1 MNSLGRLRALVCV
14 AVAVAS
20 VVVVLGAYT
29 RLVDAG
35 LGCPDWPGC
44 YGMLGVPES
53 VEQIRQAEARYPGI
67 AVEPDK
73 AWPEMVH
80 RYFATG
86 LGVLSLCIVGLAWF
100 QNRRLAIPLALTALV
115 IVQGAFGAR
124 TVTLKLWPQVVTAH
138 LLGGSATLSLLWWY
152 ATALWPTIVAMPVP
166 RKLAQFALGVVILQI
181 AIGGWVT
188 SNYAALACPDFP
200 ACHGELLPPMDFERG
215 FDFTQTIGP
224 NYLGGQLDSDA
235 RIAIQVTHRLGAV
248 IVLLFVG
255 LLVFHL
261 RSRPFGWALGSVL
274 GLQWTL
280 GISNILFDLPLWV
293 AVLHNAGGAVLLLMV
308 LTVNV
313 ALGQTQES
321 HFHKRTQVQ

>member
-1 MNSLGRLRALVCV
+1 M
-14 AVAVAS
+14 
-20 VVVVLGAYT
+20 
-29 RLVDAG
+29 VD
-35 LGCPDWPGC
+35 
-44 YGMLGVPES
+44 
-53 VEQIRQAEARYPGI
+53 
-67 AVEPDK
+67 
-73 AWPEMVH
+73 

-115 IVQGAFGAR
+115 IVQGAFGAG

-138 LLGGSATLSLLWWY
+138 LLGGFATLSLLWWY
-152 ATALWPTIVAMPVP
+152 AAALWPTIGAMSVP
-166 RKLAQFALGVVILQI
+166 RKLAQFALGAVILQI

-200 ACHGELLPPMDFERG
+200 ACHGELLPSMDFERG

-261 RSRPFGWALGSVL
+261 RSRPFGWVLGSVL